1 MLPSC
6 KRSLDEVTQSCFIS
20 YALCRDTQEFLWEDL
35 IRGDRLCQSDI
46 AFQIQNTVLVY
57 EHDPVF
63 WHDDNRDD
71 ATKTLKLLHDP
82 NVIVVRGR
90 IGASKL
96 QHPEFDTRL
105 IQLILPEKTKH
116 IDTLHAFIRAIQ
128 PHFPNISFRIPTKN
142 MQKKLVSFAKDMFKI
157 IHPNYDSKVLERK
170 QLFQSENLNN
180 KPEDFVRVPMSTLRQ
195 NIFLLKDTL
204 QITGSKLAQCATLLT
219 KNSDTLR
226 EKARILKDEFK
237 ITTSKLAQCASLLS
251 YNPDTLR
258 EKARILKDEFEITG
272 SKLTKSASLL
282 SRNPDTLRENARI
295 LKDEFKITTSKLAP
309 LLSYNPDTLR
319 EKARIYT
326 TQLNI
331 TIHQLAKCPS
341 LLTCNPTQVI
351 HTKLWYDTI
360 NVDWRTDLSILQY
373 SLDRIKT
380 NFTFFTRTCKIPLEK
395 IRKRRLC
402 RFKVKPNHLNRA
414 KCVEFSNLTH
424 AQKIQILDALS
435 KA

>member
-128 PHFPNISFRIPTKN
+128 PHFPNNSFRIPTKN

-258 EKARILKDEFEITG
+258 EKARI
-272 SKLTKSASLL
+272 
-282 SRNPDTLRENARI
+282 
-295 LKDEFKITTSKLAP
+295 
-309 LLSYNPDTLR
+309 
-319 EKARIYT
+319 YT

-402 RFKVKPNHLNRA
+402 RFNVKPNHLNRA

>member
-258 EKARILKDEFEITG
+258 EKARI
-272 SKLTKSASLL
+272 
-282 SRNPDTLRENARI
+282 
-295 LKDEFKITTSKLAP
+295 
-309 LLSYNPDTLR
+309 
-319 EKARIYT
+319 YT

-402 RFKVKPNHLNRA
+402 RFNVKPNHLNRA